1 MTMGSTSA
9 ATEEPLSAPEEA
21 PEYRLPPRQWVR
33 ENLFNSTLNTILT
46 IVFGVLIAFVVFR
59 ATRFVFFTG
68 RWEIVQVNL
77 ANYMLG
83 RFPRGEVH
91 RIWIAIFV
99 IASAA
104 GIGSGLTSRRLREQ
118 GVQSDPVAGLKRA
131 APPIFGLLVILSLT
145 RTITPTLLVLVSL
158 GIGVGGFFLGRR
170 LPHRVGRR
178 QWLLYVAAGA
188 LAYIVITQFGGVG
201 YGSWGGLLLT
211 LFVAMAAIVISFPFG
226 VLLALGRRSS
236 FPVVRAVCVGYIEL
250 IRGVPLIT
258 LLFMSAQTLG
268 FFLPPGMTRP
278 QLITRGL
285 VAFVMFAAAYVAE
298 IVRGGLQSVPKGQT
312 EAAQAIGLSPI
323 KVTFLIV
330 LPQALRNVIPA
341 LVGQFISLTKDTA
354 LLTFLAVI
362 EILGVAQLVTSQP
375 AFQGQGLQAEALT
388 FAAFLF
394 WIICYSMSRASQ
406 RLEKRLGVGER

>member
-1 MTMGSTSA
+1 M
-9 ATEEPLSAPEEA
+9 ATGTGPPTETTTFEPPAPPEES
-21 PEYRLPPRQWVR
+21 PREQRDVGLWAR
-33 ENLFNSTLNTILT
+33 ENLFNTPLNSVLT
-46 IVFGVLIAFVVFR
+46 IVFGALIAFVVFR

-68 RWEIVQVNL
+68 RWEIVEVNL
-77 ANYMLG
+77 TNYMVG
-83 RFPRGEVH
+83 RFPRGELW
-91 RIWIAIFV
+91 RIWVAIFL
-99 IASAA
+99 AA
-104 GIGSGLTSRRLREQ
+104 TAGGIGMGLSSRQEDHAPDHRGALR
-118 GVQSDPVAGLKRA
+118 RA
-131 APPIFGLLVILSLT
+131 APALSGLLVVLIFT
-145 RTITPTLLVLVSL
+145 RTFTPVLLVAATAA
-158 GIGVGGFFLGRR
+158 IGTAGYLLGRR
-170 LPHRVGRR
+170 LPQRTRR
-178 QWLLYVAAGA
+178 RMPWVYVATLA
-188 LAYIVITQFGGVG
+188 LAYVAISQFGGVG
-201 YGSWGGLLLT
+201 YSAWGGLLLT
-211 LFVAMAAIVISFPFG
+211 LFVAVAAVVLSFPFG

-236 FPVVRAVCVGYIEL
+236 FPVVRTFCVGYIEV

-278 QLITRGL
+278 ELITRGL

-312 EAAQAIGLSPI
+312 EAGNAIGLSPL
-323 KVTFLIV
+323 KVTYLIV

-362 EILGVAQLVTSQP
+362 EILGVAQSVTSQP
-375 AFQGQGLQAEALT
+375 DFLGQGLQAEALT
-388 FAAFLF
+388 FAGFLF